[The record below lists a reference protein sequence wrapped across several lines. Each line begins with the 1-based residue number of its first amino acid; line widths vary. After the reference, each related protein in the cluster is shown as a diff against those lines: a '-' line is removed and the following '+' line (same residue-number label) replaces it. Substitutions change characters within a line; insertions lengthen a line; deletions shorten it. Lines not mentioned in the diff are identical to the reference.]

1 MDVLG
6 IVIGS
11 VVNAALLAVAARRLL
26 GVAVGWPRTFVL
38 SLVANGVAGSALV
51 WSLERLDI
59 DWRGGAPLDGSERM
73 AVVLIST
80 LFVAWVVALEI
91 GVLTILEALIPT
103 GSVPGPVEWLRTLPA
118 RWRRTRRYT
127 QIVRIAARHGLG
139 RYLTPRGGAGATPA
153 ASTALALRSALTQGG
168 VTFVKLGQMLS
179 TRPDL
184 LGPEY
189 VAELSRLHADVTPQP
204 WPTVEATLRA
214 ELGRDPGEVFA
225 SVDQTPL
232 AAASVGQVHLARLP
246 SGEEVVVK
254 VQRSD
259 ARAQVLADLDI
270 VQRLAA
276 WLQRTAPWARAL
288 GVQSLADGFAQ
299 SLEEELD
306 YRVEAAN
313 ATAVRAGLPAGS
325 PVRIPAVHE
334 GLSTARV
341 LVMERLPGVP
351 LSHPGADLAAVPAE
365 TREALAEQLLGEV
378 MRQVM
383 VTGVFHADLHAGNVL
398 VAPGPD
404 GWQLGL
410 LDLGSVGRLDRGSR
424 TSLGMLMVAIDR
436 QDAVAASQALI
447 DLLDAPTGLDDR
459 ALERD
464 LGQLVMRFTTA
475 PTQTSQLF
483 VHLLRLVLRHGLSVP
498 PAVAAAFRSLGALD
512 GTLRLLHPELDLV
525 AVAREHGREVV
536 AGRLSPDGLRAEL
549 SDQLATLVPMA
560 QRLPRRVS
568 ALVEDLHAGQFTM
581 TVRTL
586 QDPGERR
593 FLTGLVQQ
601 VVLAILA
608 ATTAIC
614 GIVLTIS
621 DRGPSLAG
629 ELSLTVYLGL
639 VLVLFAFVL
648 GSRVLVLV
656 FRSTWETSSARPPGR

>member
-1 MDVLG
+1 M
-6 IVIGS
+6 
-11 VVNAALLAVAARRLL
+11 
-26 GVAVGWPRTFVL
+26 
-38 SLVANGVAGSALV
+38 
-51 WSLERLDI
+51 
-59 DWRGGAPLDGSERM
+59 
-73 AVVLIST
+73 
-80 LFVAWVVALEI
+80 
-91 GVLTILEALIPT
+91 
-103 GSVPGPVEWLRTLPA
+103 
-118 RWRRTRRYT
+118 
-127 QIVRIAARHGLG
+127 
-139 RYLTPRGGAGATPA
+139 
-153 ASTALALRSALTQGG
+153 
-168 VTFVKLGQMLS
+168 
-179 TRPDL
+179 
-184 LGPEY
+184 
-189 VAELSRLHADVTPQP
+189 
-204 WPTVEATLRA
+204 
-214 ELGRDPGEVFA
+214 
-225 SVDQTPL
+225 
-232 AAASVGQVHLARLP
+232 HLARLP
-246 SGEEVVVK
+246 SGEEVVLK

-313 ATAVRAGLPAGS
+313 ATAVRAGLPEGS

-351 LSHPGADLAAVPAE
+351 LSHPGADLASVPAE
-365 TREALAEQLLGEV
+365 TRKALAEQLLGEV

-398 VAPGPD
+398 VAAGPD
-404 GWQLGL
+404 GWRLGL

-512 GTLRLLHPELDLV
+512 GTLRLLQPDLDLV
-525 AVAREHGREVV
+525 AVARQHGREVV

-629 ELSLTVYLGL
+629 DLSLTVYLGL

-656 FRSTWETSSARPPGR
+656 FRSTWETSSAGAARRRDR